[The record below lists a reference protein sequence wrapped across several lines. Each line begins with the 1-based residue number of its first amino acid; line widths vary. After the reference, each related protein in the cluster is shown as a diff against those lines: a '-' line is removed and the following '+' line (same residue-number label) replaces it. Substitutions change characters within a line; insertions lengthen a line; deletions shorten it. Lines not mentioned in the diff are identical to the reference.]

1 MTTLTG
7 IIVPSAWKICVMPTL
22 RPISPIVIGSHL
34 DFDVDARSKRESH
47 QGVDRLRGGLQDVD
61 EPLMRADLELFPAVL
76 VDEGR
81 PQDGEFLDAR
91 RQRNG
96 TDDIR
101 AGPLSRL
108 HDLRRRLIKQSMV
121 VCLEADSDPLPCH
134 RRLRLLGDR
143 GDGPGADSA
152 ATLADGEALA
162 DFEGDRG
169 DELDRHVDVVAGHD
183 HLGSIGQSDGSG
195 DVGRAQV
202 ELGPVAVVEGGV
214 AATLLAGENVHASHE
229 LGVRLDRSGL
239 GEDLAPLDV
248 VTLDAAQEAAD
259 VVAGATLVEQLLEHL
274 DTGHDDLAGGPDAD
288 DLDLVGDLDDATLD
302 AAGGDGAT
310 ALDAEDVFDRHDEG
324 LVDRALRSRDVGVD
338 RIHELLDADV
348 GGIVDAAG
356 GLEGLQRGAADDR
369 DVVAWEV
376 VLGEQLTDF

>member
-61 EPLMRADLELFPAVL
+61 GPLRRADLELFPAVL

-96 TDDIR
+96 TDYIR

-134 RRLRLLGDR
+134 HRLRLLSDR
-143 GDGPGADSA
+143 DDGPGADSA

-169 DELDRHVDVVAGHD
+169 DEFDAHVDVVAGHD
-183 HLGSIGQSDGSG
+183 HLGTVGQSDGAG
-195 DVGRAQV
+195 DVGGPHV
-202 ELGPVAVVEGGV
+202 ELGSIAVVERGV
-214 AATLLAGENVHASHE
+214 ATALFAGQDVDPSHE
-229 LGVRLDRSGL
+229 LGVGLDRARL
-239 GEDLAPLDV
+239 GENLATLDV
-248 VTLDAAQEAAD
+248 VALDAPQEAAD
-259 VVAGATLVEQLLEHL
+259 VVAGSAFVEELLEHL
-274 DTGHDDLAGGPDAD
+274 DAGDDDLAGRADTD
-288 DLDLVGDLDDATLD
+288 DLDFIADLDDAALD
-302 AAGGDGAT
+302 ATGGHGAT
-310 ALDAEDVFDRHDEG
+310 ALDAEDVLDRHDEG
-324 LVDRALRSRDVGVD
+324 LVDRALRDRDVAVD
-338 RIHELLDADV
+338 RIHEVLDALV
-348 GGIVDAAG
+348 GRIIDAAC
-356 GLEGLQRGAADDR
+356 GLE
-369 DVVAWEV
+369 
-376 VLGEQLTDF
+376 